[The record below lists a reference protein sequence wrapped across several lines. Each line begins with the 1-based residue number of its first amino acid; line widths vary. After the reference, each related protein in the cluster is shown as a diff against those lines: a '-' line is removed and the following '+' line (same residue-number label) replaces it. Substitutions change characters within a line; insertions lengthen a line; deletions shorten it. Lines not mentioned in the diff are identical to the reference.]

1 MNLFILRHGQAEQYA
16 ATDAQRPLTDVGRQQ
31 TQELI
36 ELQQV
41 ELESVTHIYAS
52 PYIRAQQTASIVAAV
67 LDLPII
73 TVPHLIPEAGVQT
86 AVEFLSECEQQTPLC
101 VSHQPLVGSFVN
113 WLCGLEYG
121 YHVMGTSA
129 LAAVSTDFLAQGCG
143 ELLWLRK
150 PK

>member
-1 MNLFILRHGQAEQYA
+1 MNLFILRHGQAEDYA
-16 ATDAQRPLTDVGRQQ
+16 ASDSQRTLTDVGRQQ
-31 TQELI
+31 TQELVDRQQA
-36 ELQQV
+36 ELK
-41 ELESVTHIYAS
+41 SVTHIYAS

-73 TVPHLIPEAGVQT
+73 TVPHLLPEAGVQA
-86 AVEFLSECEQQTPLC
+86 AVEFLSEFEQQTPLC

-121 YHVMGTSA
+121 QYMMGTSA
-129 LAAVSTDFLAQGCG
+129 LAYMSTDVLAQGCG
-143 ELLWLRK
+143 ELFWLRQ